1 MSNIGV
7 IADTHKDK
15 NGATPH
21 IITEFKRRG
30 VQIVFHAGD
39 LTNIEHYNPSLYGN
53 LPMYYALTESECESD
68 SKGMCIRPKKRFM
81 PPSPSWQFTMPGH
94 RIIDVED
101 ELYYLGHKLPFDF
114 YLNMDESK
122 FDERMQRIR
131 LENDGL
137 RWIFG
142 GHTHAQTYRQ
152 GSLVSM
158 VNPGAAEGSINWG
171 YEFAVVYTE
180 ENQVVFGRVM
190 PCPPQGEPF
199 TVGIISDS
207 LNVSKLDISFWERLR
222 QEFIMRG
229 VSHVIHCGNIALT
242 DIGRPE
248 LSEFHVH
255 YNLLP
260 EQVKAMNLTDAWGR
274 VPVNWH
280 LIDPEVPIVDIND
293 QRFYIKLDLALEFM
307 NLSEA
312 GMDVL
317 AMKIRQE
324 FPMTNYVLCGFTNEA
339 LYYEGQQIR
348 IINPGDV
355 NHDRNFATVCLPR
368 HEITFGHVP
377 LDPLPPIGY

>member
-1 MSNIGV
+1 MPVIGV

-21 IITEFKRRG
+21 IISEFKRRG
-30 VQIVFHAGD
+30 VEVVFHAGD
-39 LTNIEHYNPSLYGN
+39 LTEPEHFNSRLYGDF
-53 LPMYYALTESECESD
+53 PVYYALVENQCERD
-68 SKGMCIRPKKRFM
+68 DKGSCLSPRGKFF
-81 PPSPSWQFTMPGH
+81 PPVGHWRYTMPGH
-94 RIIDVED
+94 RIIKRNG

-114 YLNMDESK
+114 YLNMNEAK
-122 FDERMQRIR
+122 FDERLQRLR

-152 GSLVSM
+152 GHLVSM
-158 VNPGAAEGSINWG
+158 VNPGAAEESVNWG

-180 ENQVVFGRVM
+180 DNQVVFGRVM
-190 PCPPQGEPF
+190 PCPPQEEPF

-207 LNVSKLDISFWERLR
+207 LNVSKLDVGFWDRLR
-222 QEFIMRG
+222 QEFAARG
-229 VSHVIHCGNIALT
+229 VNYVIHIGNIDLS

-248 LSEFHVH
+248 LAGFDVY

-260 EQVKAMNLTDAWGR
+260 EQIEDLNIADTWGDI
-274 VPVNWH
+274 PANWH
-280 LIDPEVPIVDIND
+280 RIDPETPIVSIKG
-293 QRFYIKLDLALEFM
+293 QRFYVKLDLALEFM
-307 NLSEA
+307 DLSEM

-317 AMKIRQE
+317 AMKIRQK

-377 LDPLPPIGY
+377 VDPLPPLAF